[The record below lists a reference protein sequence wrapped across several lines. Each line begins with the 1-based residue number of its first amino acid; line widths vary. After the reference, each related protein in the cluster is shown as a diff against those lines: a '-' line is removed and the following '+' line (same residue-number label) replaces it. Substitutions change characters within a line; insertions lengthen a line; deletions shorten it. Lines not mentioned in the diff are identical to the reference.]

1 MVAAETMSEHE
12 PPDEPAD
19 DADYNYV
26 YFDEYMAEGGH
37 RRDEAAFRVNFRA
50 GDPAADFSLPR
61 LADGARVELASL
73 WKSKPLVMEFG
84 SFT

>member
-1 MVAAETMSEHE
+1 MSVHE
-12 PPDEPAD
+12 PGAD
-19 DADYNYV
+19 TDYNYI
-26 YFDEYMAEGGH
+26 YFDQYMAKGGH
-37 RRDEAAFRVNFRA
+37 QRDEAAFRVNFRA

-61 LADGARVELASL
+61 LDDGDRVELASL